1 MSYNKKYKQM
11 ESSVTDRN
19 YEPKEKVK
27 DILEYPIMAIPER
40 GITKETC
47 ERFGVRTAVDPKDG
61 VSPISYFFPYYDQK
75 GKLCGFKKRD
85 LTLDKNDKG
94 HFTAIGKVGVDCK
107 LFGQQIAEGIPRK
120 RACLIQ
126 HEGEFDVMSS
136 FQAMKESV
144 VGTKFSD
151 LEPFVVGLSCGTKNA
166 VDAVMH
172 NIEFVK
178 EFEACCLAFDSDFAT
193 EQDKRKGIERGREAM
208 DAVAAALTG
217 TGVALQTVE
226 WHTQFKDPSDYLQ
239 NGKSGE
245 LAKLLSFGKKVYS
258 AEKIIHAGDISLDE
272 LLSPRPEGIYINQ
285 FPKLMEKIHGFRTRE
300 LVLLTAPVGV
310 GKSTTSAIFASELME
325 ANEKVGMIFLEETN
339 KETLQRMLASKLKVN
354 FNLFRD
360 NPLKCA
366 TKEEIEAAYK
376 DIVDNDKMVM
386 LSHFGSMPI
395 TELMNKIRY
404 MHLVEKCSYII
415 LDHLS
420 VVISGSHITD
430 ERKELDIVMTEL
442 AAFCAANDVCVIAI
456 SHINRSAANDFK
468 PPKGEEDQPFWVKV
482 TKEQLRGSS
491 ALEALSFIII
501 GIEPQIMPDRSRGFI
516 RLTVLKNRP
525 WGYLGSCD
533 EFKVDDSTWEVIL
546 NTESEGF

>member
-1 MSYNKKYKQM
+1 MSYEYKYKKM
-11 ESSVTDRN
+11 EESVERN
-19 YEPKEKVK
+19 NTQKEKVK
-27 DILEYPIMAIPER
+27 DVLSYPILGYPDR

-47 ERFGVRTAVDPKDG
+47 ERFGVRTAVDPTDG
-61 VSPISYFFPYYDQK
+61 RTPIATYFPYYDQK
-75 GKLCGFKKRD
+75 GKLVGFKKRD
-85 LTLDKNDKG
+85 LTLDKSDKF
-94 HFTAIGKVGVDCK
+94 HFTAVGKVGVDCK
-107 LFGQQIAEGIPRK
+107 MFGQEVAEAIPRK
-120 RACLIQ
+120 HSCLIQ
-126 HEGEFDVMSS
+126 VEGEWDVLSS

-144 VGTKFSD
+144 VGTKFAD
-151 LEPFVVGLSCGTKNA
+151 MEPFVVGISCGTKNA
-166 VDAVMH
+166 VDSVMH

-178 EFEACCLAFDSDFAT
+178 SFESTCIAFDGDSAT
-193 EQDKRKGIERGREAM
+193 EQDKQKGIMRGREAM
-208 DAVAAALTG
+208 DSVASALTG
-217 TGVALQTVE
+217 TGVAIQTVD

-272 LLSPRPEGIYINQ
+272 LLAPRPEGIYVDQ
-285 FPKLMEKIHGFRTRE
+285 FPKLMDKIHGFRTRE

-310 GKSTTSAIFASELME
+310 GKSTTSAIIASELMD
-325 ANEKVGMIFLEETN
+325 ADEKIGMIFLEETN

-366 TKEEIEAAYK
+366 SREQIEAAYN
-376 DIVDNDKMVM
+376 DLVQNDKLVM

-395 TELMNKIRY
+395 DELMNKIRY
-404 MHLVEKCSYII
+404 MHLVEKCSYIV

-420 VVISGSHITD
+420 VVISGSHIEN

-442 AAFCAANDVCVIAI
+442 AAFCAANDVCVFAI

-468 PPKGEEDQPFWVKV
+468 PPKGEEDKPFWVKV
-482 TKEQLRGSS
+482 TKEMLRGSS

-501 GIEPQIMPDRSRGFI
+501 GIEPQIMPDRSRGYI

-525 WGYLGSCD
+525 WGHLGACD
-533 EFKVDDSTWEVIL
+533 EFKVDDNTWEVIL
-546 NTESEGF
+546 NDEVDGF